1 MNTPS
6 HPSPV
11 DADTLSEKIRR
22 GDLKVAACPSR
33 KVLKHITSQ
42 WGVLIL
48 ITLEGG
54 THRFS
59 ELRRAIDGVS
69 ERMLAQTLQ
78 WLEQD
83 GMVDRV
89 AFDVVPPHVEY
100 SLTPMGREAAEKVRH
115 LADWVE
121 ESLPR
126 IILERQKRTGPGN

>member
-1 MNTPS
+1 MTPV
-6 HPSPV
+6 PAPLPP
-11 DADTLSEKIRR
+11 DAQTLSEKIRR

-54 THRFS
+54 TRRFS

-121 ESLPR
+121 ETLPR
-126 IILERQKRTGPGN
+126 IIEERLRRAGPGG